1 MSKNKLEIALEVFG
15 KEYIEEMGDILK
27 KKDKIATRELIESI
41 DTKILKTGFGTSYT
55 LKIIAAKHL
64 KYVDEG
70 RRAGGKAPPIAPIK
84 EWARVKGLPE
94 GLAFPIAK
102 KIGEE
107 GIKPTHVIKK
117 ALDKVTTNISYRK
130 LEDGVGDWIDDL
142 ISEKLLGLSSNKNIT
157 FK

>member
-1 MSKNKLEIALEVFG
+1 MSKDKLQIALKVFG
-15 KEYIEEMGDILK
+15 EEYVEEMGAILR

-41 DTKILKTGFGTSYT
+41 DTKVLKTGFGTSYT

-70 RRAGGKAPPIAPIK
+70 RRPGGKAPPIAPIK
-84 EWARVKGLPE
+84 AWARVKGLPE

-102 KIGEE
+102 KIGED

-117 ALDKVTTNISYRK
+117 ALEKVTTNISYRK
-130 LEDGVGDWIDDL
+130 LEKGAGDWVDDL
-142 ISEKLLGLSSNKNIT
+142 ISDKLIGLSGNKNIT

>member
-1 MSKNKLEIALEVFG
+1 MAKDRLEIALETFG
-15 KEYIEEMGDILK
+15 KEYIEEMGAILR

-55 LKIIAAKHL
+55 LKILAAKHL

-84 EWARVKGLPE
+84 AWAKAKGLPE

-102 KIGEE
+102 NIGKN
-107 GIKPTHVIKK
+107 GIEPTHVIKK

-130 LEDGVGDWIDDL
+130 LEDGVSDWVDDL
-142 ISEKLLGLSSNKNIT
+142 ISDKLLGLSGNKNIT